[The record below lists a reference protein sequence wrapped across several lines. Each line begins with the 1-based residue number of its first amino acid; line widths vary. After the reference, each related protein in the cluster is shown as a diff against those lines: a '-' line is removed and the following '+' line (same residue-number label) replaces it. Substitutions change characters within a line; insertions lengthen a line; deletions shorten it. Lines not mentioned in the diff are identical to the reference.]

1 MDHIVIFKWKESATQ
16 GDINNAIINIKK
28 LAYSIDEVVQITAGN
43 TFTSERSKGFQTA
56 ICVRL
61 NSRESLER

>member
-28 LAYSIDEVVQITAGN
+28 LAYSIDEVV
-43 TFTSERSKGFQTA
+43 
-56 ICVRL
+56 
-61 NSRESLER
+61 